1 MNITRTIK
9 PAVLLTIAG
18 LLLAG
23 AHARAQSRPDEPPVG
38 GAERKAIMDVL
49 RKSVQTS
56 LNRPVLLRVQP
67 PSGFRG
73 TRYADREHHRA
84 PAPFPRR
91 LIREN

>member
-9 PAVLLTIAG
+9 PAVLLTMAG

-23 AHARAQSRPDEPPVG
+23 AHAQSRPDEPPVD
-38 GAERKAIMDVL
+38 GAECKAIMDAL
-49 RKSVQTS
+49 RKPVETS
-56 LNRPVLLRVQP
+56 LNRPVLFRVPP
-67 PSGFRG
+67 PSDFRG